1 MEKTEIKKK
10 KNRHPAVR
18 TFFSRGAIVYFA
30 VGVAVI
36 FIFCALFA
44 GLISPYDPNKN
55 VLADAVKSPSAVHLF
70 GTDEF
75 GRDVLTR
82 LIYGCRISLSSSLLA
97 CGFAAVVG
105 MLLGLL
111 SGYYEGIVGRV
122 ILRYVDLQLSIPPLL
137 FTIII
142 GMFLGRGLIGL
153 VIALGFGLI
162 PSFVRLM
169 HSQVLALKNSDF
181 ITALRLGNIRDA
193 QIIFRHLLPNTLAP
207 MITMFAM
214 NLGTTVMLE
223 STISFLGIGI
233 QQPTASWGNMVADG
247 EKFLFTAPLLC
258 ILPGICVVLLT
269 VAFNIIGDSLS
280 DALDPRLRGK
290 L

>member
-1 MEKTEIKKK
+1 MEKRPKKS
-10 KNRHPAVR
+10 NHLSPAVR
-18 TFFSRGAIVYFA
+18 TFFNRGAIVYFA
-30 VGVAVI
+30 VGVAAL
-36 FIFCALFA
+36 FLLCALCA
-44 GLISPYDPNKN
+44 GWLTPYDPNKN
-55 VLADAVKSPSAVHLF
+55 VIAEAVQGPSMKHIF

-82 LIYGCRISLSSSLLA
+82 LIYGSRISLASSLMA
-97 CGFAAVVG
+97 CGFAAISG

-111 SGYYEGIVGRV
+111 SGYYEGAVGRV

-142 GMFLGRGLIGL
+142 GMFLGKGLTGLI
-153 VIALGFGLI
+153 IALGFGLI

-169 HSQVLALKNSDF
+169 HSQVLAIKNSDF
-181 ITALRLGNIRDA
+181 ITALRLGNIGDW
-193 QIIFRHLLPNTLAP
+193 QIIFNHLLPNTLAP

-247 EKFLFTAPLLC
+247 EKFLFTSPLLC
-258 ILPGICVVLLT
+258 ILPGVCVVLLT
-269 VAFNIIGDSLS
+269 VAFNIIGDSLA